1 MTEEDLEKIKKE
13 VLRRYPIS
21 AGVALEGIDL
31 VFDKSVSTAA
41 VVAKK
46 NDKGVLEVKKI
57 KVNPDFFA
65 GLTFSQRV
73 FVLAHEACHI
83 TLKHFSRSLDK
94 PAKDEKRKYEEY
106 CEIEKDEAKRQAMK
120 IKLHEK
126 YSRIWNIAT
135 DACINAFLKKDGFTF
150 PEDVIDPQTGQKMQF
165 VFMEDGYHKSAEK
178 IYDYLVKKEE
188 EKEKEEKKQQSN
200 TQSEQNNEN
209 SGNGNIDDIDIDN
222 YTGFD
227 SHDEWTDGETKE
239 IEESDEIS
247 DAEVFSKE
255 MESRS
260 KKNSKFK
267 DTKKSLSKIR
277 EGSNLDKIVKVEPV
291 LSWKANLV
299 GSLEKTEEVWGN
311 RRSSRFN
318 PNARIE
324 ERIYETSP
332 QVEVLLDT
340 SGSISSSLLKGF
352 LLQLYPLFESLY
364 GEETKLKV
372 GCFGSFFSG
381 FTEIKNKKDIMNYS
395 PVSGG
400 GTDFEVAATSFSKDP
415 GRKITKIVFTD
426 GCLGTPQVTRV
437 DNIIWIV
444 FGESADF
451 KPVGGRIIK
460 ISDKECD
467 NMIKETQKFTYDYSS
482 TNRLL

>member
-1 MTEEDLEKIKKE
+1 MTEEDLLKVKKE

-21 AGVALEGIDL
+21 AGVALEGIDIE
-31 VFDKSVSTAA
+31 FNKSVSTAA

-46 NDKGVLEVKKI
+46 NDKGILEVEKI

-65 GLTFSQRV
+65 SLTFSQRV
-73 FVLAHEACHI
+73 FVIAHEACHI
-83 TLKHFSRSLDK
+83 TLKHFARSLNK
-94 PAKDEKRKYEEY
+94 PVKDANRKFEEY
-106 CEIEKDEAKRQAMK
+106 CEKEKDETKRQIMK
-120 IKLHEK
+120 NKLHKK
-126 YSRIWNIAT
+126 YSQIWNIAT
-135 DACINAFLKKDGFTF
+135 DACINAFLKKDGFNF
-150 PEDVIDPQTGQKMQF
+150 PEDAIDPQTGEKMQF

-178 IYDYLVKKEE
+178 IYDYLVKKDE
-188 EKEKEEKKQQSN
+188 EKEEKKSNQEKSNNSNQSGR
-200 TQSEQNNEN
+200 S
-209 SGNGNIDDIDIDN
+209 SGNIDDIDVDN

-227 SHDEWTDGETKE
+227 SHEEWTDGESEE
-239 IEESDEIS
+239 IENSDEIS
-247 DAEVFSKE
+247 EDEVFSKE
-255 MESRS
+255 IESRS

-267 DTKKSLSKIR
+267 DTKESFSKLR
-277 EGSNLDKIVKVEPV
+277 QGANLDKIIRVEPV
-291 LSWKANLV
+291 ISWKANLV

-324 ERIYETSP
+324 ERTYETAP

-372 GCFGSFFSG
+372 GCFGTIFSG
-381 FTEIKNKKDIMNYS
+381 FTEIRSKEDIMNYV

-400 GTDFEVAATSFSKDP
+400 GTDFELAATSFTKDP

-426 GCLGTPQVTRV
+426 GYLGTPQVTRV
-437 DNIIWIV
+437 DNIIWLV
-444 FGESADF
+444 FGKSANF
-451 KPVGGRIIK
+451 KPVGGRIIQ
-460 ISDKECD
+460 ISDKEYD
-467 NMIKETQKFTYDYSS
+467 NMINETQKFISEKES
-482 TNRLL
+482 IKRM